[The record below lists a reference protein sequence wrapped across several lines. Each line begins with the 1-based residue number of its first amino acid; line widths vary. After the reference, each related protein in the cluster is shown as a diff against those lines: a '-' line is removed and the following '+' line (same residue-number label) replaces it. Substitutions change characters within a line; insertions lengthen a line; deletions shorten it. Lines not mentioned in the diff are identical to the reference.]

1 VRWSDPPTY
10 LMRRANMRSARAI
23 VNALAA
29 MTMSRLTQTVV
40 SPVWSANSGRSPKS

>member
-10 LMRRANMRSARAI
+10 LMLRANMRSAQAI